1 MWHRYLVYCWYLW
14 YNCIWLTLS
23 NFYKICWI
31 SIYISRVTC
40 TYIICFICIFAN
52 IFYSCGEN
60 FATTCHFLSL
70 FTAKCDNYIC
80 LCIYQLHV
88 HKGNQIM
95 FIIQK
100 QDMLFHLGGLLLFL
114 DNLRHLCT
122 YKQIETS
129 YSSLTAYWKKS
140 TSLPI

>member
-1 MWHRYLVYCWYLW
+1 MILFTQVHLVD
-14 YNCIWLTLS
+14 IIIS
-23 NFYKICWI
+23 FYEIYWI
-31 SIYISRVTC
+31 LKCNSRATC
-40 TYIICFICIFAN
+40 TYIISLTCIFAN
-52 IFYSCGEN
+52 RFYGCGEN

-88 HKGNQIM
+88 HKGNQTM

-100 QDMLFHLGGLLLFL
+100 QDMLFHLGGLLLLL

-140 TSLPI
+140 TSLRI